1 MIALEIV
8 CWSSLAMI
16 VYTHIGYP
24 LLLRVLVA
32 LRPEQGGDSP
42 TGSLPSVSL
51 VVAAHDEEG
60 VIAEKIENA
69 LALDYPAEQ
78 LEVIVASDGS
88 ADGTVAAARD
98 AFARQAHVGVRAHV
112 LELERLGK
120 VRAQDAA
127 VDVASGELLA
137 FSDANA
143 MWEGDALRALVA
155 AFADESVGYVCGRLR
170 YLPAAG
176 ANEEGAYWRYETA
189 VRSLETRLGSI
200 TAGNG
205 AIYAVRRA
213 AYLRLDPRTSHDL
226 SFPFNLV
233 KRGWRA
239 LYEPRAAASERPVA
253 TIEGEFRRKRRMM
266 SHAWPAVIAGGMLD
280 PRGYGPTYALEI
292 YSHRVLRY
300 ATPLLHLTLLGS
312 SIALAPG
319 SALYGGMLAAQ
330 LAFVV
335 AAALSRV
342 TGARSRVL
350 ALPYYYLL
358 VTASLAAG
366 LWDWL
371 RRGTPSTWERAEGRG

>member
-8 CWSSLAMI
+8 FWASLALI
-16 VYTHIGYP
+16 VYAHAGYP
-24 LLLRVLVA
+24 LLLRLLVGTRRRSRA
-32 LRPEQGGDSP
+32 SAPGE
-42 TGSLPSVSL
+42 SLPSVSL
-51 VVAAHDEEG
+51 IVAAHDEEG
-60 VIAEKIENA
+60 VIAEKVDNA
-69 LALDYPAEQ
+69 LALDYPPEL
-78 LEVIVASDGS
+78 LELLVASDGS
-88 ADGTVAAARD
+88 QDRTVTVAREAAAR
-98 AFARQAHVGVRAHV
+98 QSHTGVRAQV
-112 LELERLGK
+112 LELPRLGK
-120 VRAQDAA
+120 VKAQDSA
-127 VDVASGELLA
+127 VEVASGEILA

-143 MWEGDALRALVA
+143 MWERDALRALVA
-155 AFADESVGYVCGRLR
+155 ALADRKVGYVCGRLR

-189 VRSLETRLGSI
+189 IRLLESRLGSI

-205 AIYAVRRA
+205 AIYALRRE

-239 LYEPRAAASERPVA
+239 IYEPRAVALERPVA

-292 YSHRVLRY
+292 YSHRLLRY
-300 ATPLLHLTLLGS
+300 ATPLLHVTLLAAS
-312 SIALAPG
+312 VALAPE
-319 SALYGGMLAAQ
+319 SALYAAMLAGQ
-330 LAFVV
+330 LAFLL
-335 AAALSRV
+335 AAGLARL

-358 VTASLAAG
+358 VTTSLAAG

-371 RRGTPSTWERAEGRG
+371 RRGTPTTWEQAEGRG